1 MVTGVILAG
10 GKSRRMGQ
18 NKAFLRLG
26 NNTLIG
32 HVIRCMRSITDEL
45 LLITNNP
52 DEYTHLDI
60 VMHNDIIQ
68 NAGTLGGIHS
78 GLTHASHETVICVGC
93 DSPFLKPNLL
103 KYLVSVLENYDAVM
117 PLSNEI
123 DNNTHKTLQTLCA
136 VYSKSCIPIIED
148 MLKHSE
154 LRVHALQ
161 ESANVLCISPE
172 TWNLYDPDGISFFN
186 VNTPEDYIKAQSI
199 YGKLSENL
207 LS

>member
-18 NKAFLRLG
+18 NKAFLRQG

-60 VMHNDIIQ
+60 VMHNDIRQ

-93 DSPFLKPNLL
+93 DSPFLRPNLL
-103 KYLVSVLENYDAVM
+103 NYLVSVLENYDAVM
-117 PLSNEI
+117 PMSYRT
-123 DNNTHKTLQTLCA
+123 DNTDMTLQTLCA

-148 MLKHSE
+148 MLKQSE

-161 ESANVLCISPE
+161 EHANVLCLSPE

-199 YGKLSENL
+199 YDKLCGNI

>member
-18 NKAFLRLG
+18 NKACLCLG
-26 NNTLIG
+26 NDTLIG

-52 DEYTHLDI
+52 DEYTHLNI

-68 NAGTLGGIHS
+68 NVGTLGGIHS
-78 GLTHASHETVICVGC
+78 GLAHASHETVICVGC
-93 DSPFLKPNLL
+93 DSPFLRPNLL

-117 PLSNEI
+117 PMSYKT
-123 DNNTHKTLQTLCA
+123 DNTDMTLQTLCA
-136 VYSKSCIPIIED
+136 VYSKRCIPIIER
-148 MLKHSE
+148 MLEQSE

-172 TWNLYDPDGISFFN
+172 IWKLYDPDGLSFFN
-186 VNTPEDYIKAQSI
+186 VNTPEDYQEAQSI
-199 YGKLSENL
+199 YDKLCGNT

>member
-1 MVTGVILAG
+1 MLTGVILAG

-18 NKAFLRLG
+18 NKAFLCLG
-26 NNTLIG
+26 NDTLIG

-93 DSPFLKPNLL
+93 DSPFLRPNLL

-117 PLSNEI
+117 PMSYKI
-123 DNNTHKTLQTLCA
+123 DNTVMTLQTLCA
-136 VYSKSCIPIIED
+136 VYSKRCIPIIEG
-148 MLKHSE
+148 MLEQSE

-161 ESANVLCISPE
+161 ESADVLCISPKI
-172 TWNLYDPDGISFFN
+172 WKLYDPDGISFFN

>member
-32 HVIRCMRSITDEL
+32 HVIKCLKSFTDEL

-52 DEYTHLDI
+52 DEYTHLNI
-60 VMHNDIIQ
+60 VMHYDIIQ
-68 NAGTLGGIHS
+68 DVGTLGGIHS

-93 DSPFLKPNLL
+93 DNPFLRPNLL
-103 KYLVSVLENYDAVM
+103 KYLVSVLETYDAVI
-117 PLSNEI
+117 PLSHEI
-123 DNNTHKTLQTLCA
+123 DRTDMTLQTLCA
-136 VYSKSCIPIIED
+136 VYSKGCIPIIEE
-148 MLKHSE
+148 MLEQSE

-161 ESANVLCISPE
+161 EHANVLRLNPE
-172 TWNLYDPDGISFFN
+172 TWKLSDPDGLSFFN
-186 VNTPEDYIKAQSI
+186 VNTPGDYRKAQSI
-199 YGKLSENL
+199 YDSSISKE
-207 LS
+207 

>member
-26 NNTLIG
+26 NDTLIG
-32 HVIRCMRSITDEL
+32 HVVQCMQSITDEL
-45 LLITNNP
+45 LIITNNP
-52 DEYTHLDI
+52 DEYSRMNI
-60 VMHNDIIQ
+60 EIRNDILQ

-78 GLTHASHETVICVGC
+78 GLTHASNETVICVGC

-103 KYLVSVLENYDAVM
+103 NYLISALEDYDAVM

-123 DNNTHKTLQTLCA
+123 DKTHKTLQTLCA
-136 VYSKSCIPIIED
+136 VYSKRCIPIVEE
-148 MLKHSE
+148 MLKQTE

-161 ESANVLCISPE
+161 EHANVLCIPPE
-172 TWNLYDPDGISFFN
+172 KWKVYDPDGISFFN

-199 YGKLSENL
+199 YDKLCGNI

>member
-26 NNTLIG
+26 NDTLIG
-32 HVIRCMRSITDEL
+32 HVIQGIQSITDEL

-52 DEYTHLDI
+52 DEYAHLDI

-68 NAGTLGGIHS
+68 NVGTLGGIHS
-78 GLTHASHETVICVGC
+78 GLTHASHDTIICVGC

-103 KYLVSVLENYDAVM
+103 NYLVSKLENHDAVM
-117 PLSNEI
+117 PSSEKT
-123 DNNTHKTLQTLCA
+123 DNTNKILQTLCA
-136 VYSKSCIPIIED
+136 VYSKRCIAIIEE
-148 MLKHSE
+148 MLKQCE

-161 ESANVLCISPE
+161 DRANVLDIPTE
-172 TWNLYDPDGISFFN
+172 TWKLFDPDGVSFFN

-199 YGKLSENL
+199 YNNL
-207 LS
+207 C